1 MLHTWLAIASA
12 LGAVATAPTLVVYPP
27 TPRAIFDTR
36 IAVQIASTAATATT
50 TATQEVALEVQE
62 APTSPQ
68 TRDPGYG
75 RPPFPS
81 STLRIA
87 ASTPTMVQLACR
99 INSASTSGCGWE
111 EKDGF
116 KYKDGAL
123 VPTSAAKAPTL
134 VVRGVGVDIPVEVSD
149 DGRRLTFVLPP
160 PTSQA
165 AVHYYLQAKVVGASS
180 FEHNAST
187 LFLFMV
193 DNAAQHLPAAAI
205 NAIGITAFGVVA
217 NATYVQTA
225 AIQHAFDALV
235 TGRGWP
241 KSSSGNTSGGGS
253 SSSRI
258 LYIPPG
264 YYRSNRLQLRGGGD
278 SAAAG
283 DGGSIMLQL
292 APGVLIQS
300 PSPFDSDF
308 VAPPS
313 TPSARCPEYAF
324 IEVGS
329 LSNINISGTGATI
342 DAHGFPGN
350 AVCIFNASQIEVT
363 SVLIRNSASW
373 NTHIYQS
380 SCVNVRGVKLFSGAD
395 GAYTCLVC
403 QHWLYS
409 VFYVSCLYRFFFFFC
424 FPGFVRSHFSFCSY
438 TRTVV
443 MCTLFLLI
451 QPNCFIFPF
460 FLSFFMVQALI
471 RMPPLTS
478 TLTLSLFTL
487 TTTALPSKRYCMV
500 VQHNGSE
507 SQMRSCPLRKAR
519 SRLAQKA
526 NQVSTT
532 FCLKI

>member
-165 AVHYYLQAKVVGASS
+165 AVHYYLQAKVVGTLS
-180 FEHNAST
+180 FTHNDSN

-205 NAIGITAFGVVA
+205 NAISITAFGVVA

-342 DAHGFPGN
+342 DVHGFPGN
-350 AVCIFNASQIEVT
+350 AVCIFNASQIEVA
-363 SVLIRNSASW
+363 SVLIRNPASW

-409 VFYVSCLYRFFFFFC
+409 VFYVSCLYRFFSFFVFLD
-424 FPGFVRSHFSFCSY
+424 
-438 TRTVV
+438 
-443 MCTLFLLI
+443 LFAL
-451 QPNCFIFPF
+451 IFPF
-460 FLSFFMVQALI
+460 VLTRGLS
-471 RMPPLTS
+471 
-478 TLTLSLFTL
+478 
-487 TTTALPSKRYCMV
+487 
-500 VQHNGSE
+500 
-507 SQMRSCPLRKAR
+507 
-519 SRLAQKA
+519 
-526 NQVSTT
+526 
-532 FCLKI
+532 